1 MSLAHSPKVVTDG
14 LVFYIDMGNPDKS
27 WKGAP
32 TTNLITNPLPNG
44 TTTGFAALGG
54 VGTLTYDTQNQAIK
68 WVRTSYESWG
78 AYHTVTPIF
87 NGTLS
92 TSVQYTISFEWK
104 VENNNFSN
112 SVYTYEL
119 VQGNAVS
126 PAGTAN
132 LAANSTLQPN
142 GWFLF
147 KYTFTPANAGVGD
160 AYNRIYFPSQSAN
173 TSTFYWRKIQFEQRA
188 FATPFVSGTR
198 SNTQVLIDLTN
209 LNTITA
215 TSMTYSSNGS
225 FNFDGS
231 TSYFSMPYTQTSPN
245 NFTVEAWINSTEHS
259 GDANIGKIIVMPYSN
274 YNAWIFSLNGT
285 TSLLQLRHHNFSNSS
300 TSYNIVSSTGLSLNT
315 WYHIVATDDGTTV
328 RLYVNGAQVASG
340 SSAVSTTNSPMT
352 LQIGAWPGAS
362 SSVFFK
368 GQIPSV
374 KIYTRALGSG
384 EVSQNFNAL
393 RGRYG
398 I

>member
-1 MSLAHSPKVVTDG
+1 MGAHSGPEIVNNG
-14 LVFYIDMGNPDKS
+14 LVFTYDMSNPDKS

-44 TTTGFAALGG
+44 TTTGFAAIGG

-68 WVRTSYESWG
+68 WVRTSYEVWG
-78 AYHTVTPIF
+78 AYHTITPIF

-92 TSVQYTISFEWK
+92 TSVQYSISFEWK
-104 VENNNFSN
+104 VEGNTFSN
-112 SVYTYEL
+112 NVYTYEL

-173 TSTFYWRKIQFEQRA
+173 ASTFYWRKIQFEQRA
-188 FATPFVSGTR
+188 FSTPFVNGTR
-198 SNTQVLIDLTN
+198 SNTQALLDPIGN
-209 LNTITA
+209 NTITA
-215 TSMTYSSNGS
+215 ISLTYNSNGS
-225 FNFDGS
+225 ISFDGVDDYVSVPITTGQVRTVCMTYKLSDPS
-231 TSYFSMPYTQTSPN
+231 TGWGPLWRSDDWKERIFPN
-245 NFTVEAWINSTEHS
+245 TITLINSNGT
-259 GDANIGKIIVMPYSN
+259 Y
-274 YNAWIFSLNGT
+274 YNLNGP
-285 TSLLQLRHHNFSNSS
+285 N
-300 TSYNIVSSTGLSLNT
+300 
-315 WYHIVATDDGTTV
+315 
-328 RLYVNGAQVASG
+328 
-340 SSAVSTTNSPMT
+340 STTNIVNIAYSYNGTNAKSYLNGVLQSNITMDGPMD
-352 LQIGAWPGAS
+352 IGT
-362 SSVFFK
+362 
-368 GQIPSV
+368 
-374 KIYTRALGSG
+374 YTYNFGRQAGGSTVAFTG
-384 EVSQNFNAL
+384 MELYNVQFYNTQLTDEQVSQNFNAL

>member
-1 MSLAHSPKVVTDG
+1 MGASSGPDTITDG
-14 LVFYIDMGNPDKS
+14 LVFAYDMGNPDKS

-44 TTTGFAALGG
+44 TTTGFAAIGG

-78 AYHTVTPIF
+78 AYHNVNPIF

-92 TSVQYTISFEWK
+92 TSVQYSISFEWK

-112 SVYTYEL
+112 NVYTYEL

-198 SNTQVLIDLTN
+198 SNTQALFDLTN
-209 LNTITA
+209 RSTITA
-215 TSMTYSSNGS
+215 SSLTYSSDNS
-225 FNFDGS
+225 FSFDGIDD
-231 TSYFSMPYTQTSPN
+231 TVTANLTGIPNFSAL
-245 NFTVEAWINSTEHS
+245 TVNVWF
-259 GDANIGKIIVMPYSN
+259 YSN
-274 YNAWIFSLNGT
+274 VNTSTCLINNLPFILHFRGAGFYLRSSDGVNDSGYLAWQTLPSGNVWNMLTATWNGT
-285 TSLLQLRHHNFSNSS
+285 TMKLYLNGNKQSNEL
-300 TSYNIVSSTGLSLNT
+300 SYSGGTTGLLRANEN
-315 WYHIVATDDGTTV
+315 VTV
-328 RLYVNGAQVASG
+328 GGYFNVSQPWTNGK
-340 SSAVSTTNSPMT
+340 
-352 LQIGAWPGAS
+352 IGQAA
-362 SSVFFK
+362 
-368 GQIPSV
+368 
-374 KIYTRALGSG
+374 IYNRALSEN